1 MIIAGRTFSDIDSA
15 LSFFGYTYQEILDIA
30 LRLGVTPELALNYT
44 LTGDVR
50 QSDSDIYADNIEKNI
65 KSLGGATRTLHKSML
80 YDARLLEKVQ
90 DEYSI
95 GGIASAI
102 NVLPKCMAS
111 AIYSYYASKLLD
123 RYIET
128 FSLLSEQLKSY
139 GERLQCIEVADV
151 RSRTTLLNLVD
162 SIHNQLVSNEKML
175 DRLLNLR
182 ASSIN
187 YYRKYENRREVRY
200 CINQIEFND
209 NDRQKILK
217 WVRYKR
223 FKGIAIS
230 TNITKSQN
238 ILNKVIRTLQFA

>member
-1 MIIAGRTFSDIDSA
+1 M
-15 LSFFGYTYQEILDIA
+15 
-30 LRLGVTPELALNYT
+30 
-44 LTGDVR
+44 
-50 QSDSDIYADNIEKNI
+50 
-65 KSLGGATRTLHKSML
+65 
-80 YDARLLEKVQ
+80 
-90 DEYSI
+90 
-95 GGIASAI
+95 
-102 NVLPKCMAS
+102 
-111 AIYSYYASKLLD
+111 D

-128 FSLLSEQLKSY
+128 FSLLSEQLKSN

-217 WVRYKR
+217 WVRQKR